1 MRLGGLQPDGSDVSD
16 DARLWHVIVT
26 VSGSPMEPL
35 IVRAALQ
42 RLSEERPFLSRLRF
56 SAERAEISYWD
67 EGESLVDV
75 ASLALRLWN
84 EHRDTARL
92 PFWDVIGLEVIDQD
106 VHASR
111 EQYDAMADMVVVP
124 HAF

>member
-1 MRLGGLQPDGSDVSD
+1 LSD

-56 SAERAEISYWD
+56 SADRAEISYWD
-67 EGESLVDV
+67 EGESLVDI
-75 ASLALRLWN
+75 ASLALRLWS
-84 EHRDTARL
+84 EHRESARL
-92 PFWDVIGLEVIDQD
+92 PSWEVIGLEVIEQD
-106 VHASR
+106 IHASR
-111 EQYDAMADMVVVP
+111 EQYDPMADVVVAP
-124 HAF
+124 QAF